1 MEWVLPLRHE
11 ALTPIFLALTAM
23 GDTLFY
29 LIALSIAYW
38 LGDRPSFRRVT
49 VLVAV
54 TAMLNSWLKL
64 FFAIPRPSEIPWLA
78 EAEGQSFPSGH
89 AQTAAATWIWL
100 ACEFRRRWLTILAA
114 VLIAGIAAS
123 RVYLGVHTPT
133 DIAAG
138 IAIGALT
145 VAVAWRWA
153 HNPPPAWQKL
163 PPAARFAVW
172 TAAVALFFLTCPG
185 PPDHIAVVGAGAL
198 LGFQLGTWL
207 ENDRGQPIYAGWK
220 KKTAAVALGLG
231 VALAIRIAGK
241 ILLAQ
246 TPLPTEAADFLRYF
260 LIALWVVWLAPRSF
274 RLLRLARA

>member
-11 ALTPIFLALTAM
+11 ALTPIFLALTTL

-38 LGDRPSFRRVT
+38 LGDRPTFRRVT
-49 VLVAV
+49 VMVAM

-64 FFAIPRPSEIPWLA
+64 YFAVPRPSEIPWLG
-78 EAEGQSFPSGH
+78 EAEGYSFPSGH
-89 AQTAAATWIWL
+89 AQSAAVTWTWL
-100 ACEFRRRWLTILAA
+100 ACEFRRRWLTVLAA
-114 VLIAGIAAS
+114 LLIAGIAAS
-123 RVYLGVHTPT
+123 RVYLGVHTPA

-138 IAIGALT
+138 ILIGAVT
-145 VAVAWRWA
+145 VALAWPWA
-153 HNPPPAWQKL
+153 HQPPQAWQKL
-163 PPAARFAVW
+163 APALKFAGW
-172 TAAVALFFLTCPG
+172 TAAVALFFVTCPG

-207 ENDRGQPIYAGWK
+207 ENDRGLPIHPGWGK
-220 KKTAAVALGLG
+220 KAAAVALGLG
-231 VALAIRIAGK
+231 IALAIRIAGK
-241 ILLAQ
+241 IVLAQ

-274 RLLRLARA
+274 GLLQLAPR

>member
-11 ALTPIFLALTAM
+11 ALTPIFLALTTM

-38 LGDRPSFRRVT
+38 LGGRPTFRRVT

-64 FFAIPRPSEIPWLA
+64 YFAIPRPTEIPWLA
-78 EAEGQSFPSGH
+78 EAEGHSFPSGH
-89 AQTAAATWIWL
+89 AQSAAATWIWL

-153 HNPPPAWQKL
+153 HNPPPAWRKL
-163 PPAARFAVW
+163 PPAARFGVW

-185 PPDHIAVVGAGAL
+185 PPDHVAVVGAGAL

-231 VALAIRIAGK
+231 VALAIRIVGK
-241 ILLAQ
+241 ILLVQA
-246 TPLPTEAADFLRYF
+246 PLPTEAADFLRYF

-274 RLLRLARA
+274 RLLRLAPA